1 MANFVAVYD
10 ACVLYPAPLRDLL
23 MHLALSGLFRAR
35 WSERIHE
42 EWMRNLLANR
52 PDIPREKLQ
61 RVRELMDAHVAD
73 CLVSGYEGLE
83 SALDLPDPDDRHV
96 LAAAILCHAGI
107 IVTFNVKDFPDALLA
122 PHGIKAQH
130 PDSFIEHAFGI
141 DETAVIVAVRD
152 HRSSLTMPPLTVEEL
167 LDGYLQL
174 GLATTVRLLRPNAE
188 LL

>member
-1 MANFVAVYD
+1 
-10 ACVLYPAPLRDLL
+10 

-35 WSERIHE
+35 WTERIHE

-52 PDIPREKLQ
+52 PDIPRKKLQ

-73 CLVSGYEGLE
+73 CLVSGYEALQFG
-83 SALDLPDPDDRHV
+83 LDLPDPDDRHV
-96 LAAAILCHAGI
+96 FAAAILCHAGT

-152 HRSSLTMPPLTVEEL
+152 HRAVADHAGDDGRGTARWLSPTGAGNYRSVAASERRVALTP
-167 LDGYLQL
+167 GR
-174 GLATTVRLLRPNAE
+174 AVRVPTPTMRG
-188 LL
+188 